1 MHQMQPD
8 LVSEKRLKR
17 GGFTGILIGLLAIL
31 ACELPMIL
39 AVVGLGGLSSA
50 AVLLRPHP
58 IVEMV
63 ALALLAMGV
72 LMLLLFLYRRTLQR

>member
-1 MHQMQPD
+1 MQPD